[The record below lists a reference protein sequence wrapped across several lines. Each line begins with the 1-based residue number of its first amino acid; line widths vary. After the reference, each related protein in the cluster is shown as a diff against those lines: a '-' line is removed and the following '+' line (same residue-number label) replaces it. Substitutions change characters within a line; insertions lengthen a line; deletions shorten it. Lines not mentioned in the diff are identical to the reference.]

1 MVLQVLYDNI
11 KDKSKVLTE
20 KRLEKIDL
28 DGKGVKATMTDGSTF
43 SGDLLVGGDG
53 IHSTTRSEMW
63 RLAES
68 KVPGYF
74 PPGEQNSKW
83 RTYFPHVHMSALTC

>member
-1 MVLQVLYDNI
+1 MVLQVLYNNI

-28 DGKGVKATMTDGSTF
+28 HGEGVTATMADGTKF
-43 SGDLLVGGDG
+43 SGDFLVGSDG

-74 PPGEQNSKW
+74 PPGEQNSKLL
-83 RTYFPHVHMSALTC
+83 LTSPRS

>member
-1 MVLQVLYDNI
+1 MVLQVLYNNI

-28 DGKGVKATMTDGSTF
+28 HENGVTATMADGSRF
-43 SGDLLVGGDG
+43 SGDFLVGCDG

-74 PPGEQNSKW
+74 PPGEQNSE
-83 RTYFPHVHMSALTC
+83 